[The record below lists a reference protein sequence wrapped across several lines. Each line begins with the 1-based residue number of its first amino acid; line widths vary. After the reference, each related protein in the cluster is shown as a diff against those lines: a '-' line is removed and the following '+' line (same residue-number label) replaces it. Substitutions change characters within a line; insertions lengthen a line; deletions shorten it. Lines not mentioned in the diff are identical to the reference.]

1 VMENLTAEY
10 SPERKRLLI
19 KKNGR
24 VSRDVSAV
32 NDLKTADSIIQ
43 GVGFMR
49 CFEWKKIGIT
59 YTCQLKIK

>member
-1 VMENLTAEY
+1 MENLTAEY

-32 NDLKTADSIIQ
+32 NDLQTADSIIQ
-43 GVGFMR
+43 GVGYIR
-49 CFEWKKIGIT
+49 CFEWENVGII
-59 YTCQLKIK
+59 YTCLLKIK

>member
-1 VMENLTAEY
+1 METITAEY
-10 SPERKRLLI
+10 IPATCRLLI
-19 KKNGR
+19 KKNGK
-24 VSRDVSAV
+24 VSRDISAV
-32 NDLKTADSIIQ
+32 DKMSVADSIIQ